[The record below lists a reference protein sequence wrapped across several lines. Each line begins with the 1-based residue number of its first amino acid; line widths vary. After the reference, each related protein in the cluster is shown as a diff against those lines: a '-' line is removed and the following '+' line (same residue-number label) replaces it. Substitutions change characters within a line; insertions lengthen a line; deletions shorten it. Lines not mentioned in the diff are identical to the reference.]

1 MKRKPFWLLHFG
13 LVLLKLFEPH
23 ASFAIV
29 STYFVR
35 FLLFCLKKT
44 KSQPHSNIVLNI
56 MVHCKQKQVE
66 LKFRNKSSL
75 QVLTPLSE
83 YLYKNIFKIFK
94 MTSEQKI
101 VIVGSGLVGKS
112 WAMIFASRGHP
123 VLKLLISPHFNTAIM
138 HFRASLSR
146 IS

>member
-1 MKRKPFWLLHFG
+1 M
-13 LVLLKLFEPH
+13 
-23 ASFAIV
+23 
-29 STYFVR
+29 
-35 FLLFCLKKT
+35 
-44 KSQPHSNIVLNI
+44 
-56 MVHCKQKQVE
+56 CKQKQVE

-123 VLKLLISPHFNTAIM
+123 VCSSVPRFHFIPSSMCLNGLGSSPGPFYFSRPKGSFVPSITVELLGIKLRVYRPNGRVAIKNQPM
-138 HFRASLSR
+138 PRSKAHL
-146 IS
+146 